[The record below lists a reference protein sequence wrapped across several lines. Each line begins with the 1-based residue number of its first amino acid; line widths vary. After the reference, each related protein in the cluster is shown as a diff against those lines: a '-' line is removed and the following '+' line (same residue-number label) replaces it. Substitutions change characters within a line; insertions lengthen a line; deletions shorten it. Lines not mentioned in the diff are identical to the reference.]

1 MLLFVGKQHLFDLG
15 LKGFFGW
22 VVLQFCLGFFMG
34 NILSHFLNCQD
45 LKERLWMAVFIAF
58 FNSFMPVIGI
68 IILTITN
75 CFIKEPAPESDQ
87 QLIKE
92 IVRPDYIPS
101 LETLSSHFGAGGA
114 RVRLFDEKAM
124 GSVRRSALLAI
135 SAKQNIDNNR
145 LLFAALRED
154 DDEIRILAYSI
165 LDLQQEDINKNIS
178 YSLEHL
184 EQSTDIKKRVMIHK
198 HLALL
203 YQELVY
209 RSLVESELVN
219 ETLNH
224 AIDHANKCLS
234 EAKALGNDHD
244 PAIYLLLAQVY
255 KRRNDLEKAAAYMLD
270 AAEHGAPASST
281 IPFLADLAFKKKDFA
296 RVAELFQSAPSL
308 RYMQKIGSAA
318 QFWSDSKGQVS

>member
-1 MLLFVGKQHLFDLG
+1 VLYFVGKQHLFDFG

-22 VVLQFCLGFFMG
+22 TVLQFCLGFFMG

-45 LKERLWMAVFIAF
+45 FKERLWMAVFIAL
-58 FNSFMPVIGI
+58 FNSFIPVIGI
-68 IILTITN
+68 IILSITN
-75 CFIKEPAPESDQ
+75 CFIREPVPETDQ
-87 QLIKE
+87 QLIKQ

-114 RVRLFDEKAM
+114 RVRLFDEEAM

-135 SAKQNIDNNR
+135 SARQHIDNNR
-145 LLFAALRED
+145 LLFSALRED

-184 EQSTDIKKRVMIHK
+184 HQATDIKKRVMIHK

-209 RSLVESELVN
+209 RSLVETELVH
-219 ETLNH
+219 ETLKH
-224 AIDHANKCLS
+224 ATEHAKKCLS
-234 EAKALGNDHD
+234 EARALGNEHD
-244 PAIYLLLAQVY
+244 PAIYLLLAQIY
-255 KRRNDLEKAAAYMLD
+255 KRRNELEKAEAYMLD
-270 AAEHGAPASST
+270 AAEHGAPPSST
-281 IPFLADLAFKKKDFA
+281 IPFLADLAFRKKDYA
-296 RVAELFQSAPSL
+296 RVAELFQSEPSL
-308 RYMQKIGSAA
+308 RYMQKIGSVA
-318 QFWSDSKGQVS
+318 QFWNNGNGQEI